1 MNEVIHK
8 SKDGYVILR
17 HAENNLDWVR
27 NTKSEY
33 WTGNG
38 WKNWYVNAKR
48 YWREEDATWELA
60 RIRILSKKNLW

>member
-17 HAENNLDWVR
+17 HTENNLDWVR

-33 WTGNG
+33 WTGKG
-38 WKNWYVNAKR
+38 WKN
-48 YWREEDATWELA
+48 
-60 RIRILSKKNLW
+60 